1 MITIRRAKQEDRE
14 LIWRVHIRA
23 IKEICKSHYS
33 EDELQSWSGVLK
45 PLRYKEAIS
54 SKTFFVAEESD
65 VIVGFGQLDQ
75 ENGRVEAM
83 YVSPDHIRRGIGRKI
98 LYALESVAQKSDLTV
113 LHLWASLN
121 AIPFYKSAGYTVQQ
135 QTSHL
140 LPFRMVARVSMVKK
154 LPCSLN
160 RSPAYRIESQG
171 IRS

>member
-98 LYALESVAQKSDLTV
+98 LYALESVAQKSDLMV

-135 QTSHL
+135 QTSYL

-154 LPCSLN
+154 LPCRLN
-160 RSPAYRIESQG
+160 RSQASRIESQG